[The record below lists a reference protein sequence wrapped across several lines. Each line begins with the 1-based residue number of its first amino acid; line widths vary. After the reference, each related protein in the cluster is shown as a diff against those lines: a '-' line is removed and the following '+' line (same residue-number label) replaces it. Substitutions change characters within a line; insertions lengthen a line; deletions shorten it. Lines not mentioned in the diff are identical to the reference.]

1 MVVDRAQQPAAVAVI
16 ARRNRAGRVEWC
28 LPKGHVE
35 GAETLEQTA
44 VREVAE
50 ETGIRG
56 RVLVPLGTID
66 YWFSVPDKRIH
77 KVVHHYLLE
86 AVGGRLTVE
95 DDPDAEAIDVAW
107 VPFAELDV
115 RLTFPNERRIADAA
129 AAHLLGRPAD
139 LA

>member
-50 ETGIRG
+50 G
-56 RVLVPLGTID
+56 LGVSTKSI
-66 YWFSVPDKRIH
+66 YTWQKQFSRSA
-77 KVVHHYLLE
+77 KVIQEV
-86 AVGGRLTVE
+86 
-95 DDPDAEAIDVAW
+95 DA
-107 VPFAELDV
+107 PS
-115 RLTFPNERRIADAA
+115 
-129 AAHLLGRPAD
+129 
-139 LA
+139 